1 MAFWET
7 GDQEFFQSGK
17 FVLLPEDLVLISGT
31 ADYALLPHFL
41 DTFFIAPLIV
51 GCREISAADQDSSE
65 ADAITVEGICSI
77 PSINTEL
84 AHCI

>member
-17 FVLLPEDLVLISGT
+17 FVLLPEDLVLISST

-51 GCREISAADQDSSE
+51 G
-65 ADAITVEGICSI
+65 
-77 PSINTEL
+77 
-84 AHCI
+84 